1 MSKKTLNR
9 NLGPKALEMVMKDV
23 LGGME
28 EFSIMKSHE
37 SSGEEY
43 KIITIQ
49 PYAQWTPEQ
58 ELYDFEKFNQEP
70 QQEKLADVIVLEDY
84 LKLNKRKK

>member
-9 NLGPKALEMVMKDV
+9 SLGPKALEMVMKDV

-28 EFSIMKSHE
+28 EFSIMKSYE

-58 ELYDFEKFNQEP
+58 ELYDFEKFEREP
-70 QQEKLADVIVLEDY
+70 QQKKLADVIVLEEY
-84 LKLNKRKK
+84 LKQTKGNK

>member
-9 NLGPKALEMVMKDV
+9 SLGPKALEMVMRDV
-23 LGGME
+23 LGGLE
-28 EFSIMKSHE
+28 EFSIMKSYE

-58 ELYDFEKFNQEP
+58 ELYDFEKFTQEP
-70 QQEKLADVIVLEDY
+70 QEKLAEVIVLADY
-84 LKLNKRKK
+84 IKRKKRNT

>member
-9 NLGPKALEMVMKDV
+9 SLGPKALEMVMRDV

-28 EFSIMKSHE
+28 EFSIMKSYE

-49 PYAQWTPEQ
+49 PYAQWTPKQ
-58 ELYDFEKFNQEP
+58 ELYDFEKFTQEP
-70 QQEKLADVIVLEDY
+70 QLAEVIVFEDY
-84 LKLNKRKK
+84 LKRKKRNN